1 MSTDSSKLD
10 KKVIRKLKDEI
21 TILKKQDKFNEY
33 CINHLKA
40 EIRLLR
46 DTLTKIEVVSK
57 ECLYKYEGMNATL
70 NMQLENGTHM
80 THNGD
85 EIRYAGE
92 NIPLIGTELKRKR

>member
-10 KKVIRKLKDEI
+10 KKVIMKLKDEI

-46 DTLTKIEVVSK
+46 DNLTKIEVVSK
-57 ECLYKYEGMNATL
+57 ECLYKHEGMNETL
-70 NMQLENGTHM
+70 NMQLEIGTHM

-85 EIRYAGE
+85 EIQYAGE
-92 NIPLIGTELKRKR
+92 NIPLIGTDLKRKR

>member
-1 MSTDSSKLD
+1 MSTDSSKFD
-10 KKVIRKLKDEI
+10 KEVIRKLKDEI
-21 TILKKQDKFNEY
+21 TLLKKKDKFNEY

-46 DTLTKIEVVSK
+46 DTLSKNEVASK
-57 ECLYKYEGMNATL
+57 ECLYKHEAMNEGL

-85 EIRYAGE
+85 EIKYVGE
-92 NIPLIGTELKRKR
+92 SIPMYDTELKRKR

>member
-1 MSTDSSKLD
+1 MSTDSSKFD
-10 KKVIRKLKDEI
+10 KQVIRKLKDDV
-21 TILKKQDKFNEY
+21 TILKKQNLLNEY

-46 DTLTKIEVVSK
+46 DTLSKNEVASK
-57 ECLYKYEGMNATL
+57 ECLYKHEAMNERL

-85 EIRYAGE
+85 EIQYAGE
-92 NIPLIGTELKRKR
+92 NVPVIGTELKRKR